1 MITDHKAFLLD
12 CINEKGPGISKWNQW
27 RKDFPEIQPNLESID
42 FEGRGWHPSKR
53 PGIDLSNSNLMK
65 ANFTEAQLNYADFSN
80 SNLVKAKFNKALIQN
95 SKFINCE
102 LRSTNF
108 EWSVMNNSIF
118 TGAKHAAAFAHTS
131 MTGVN
136 FDNCNLRS
144 SSFIEANLKEAS
156 FKGADLTS
164 AYLTD
169 ANLLNADLTNA
180 DLTKAFLQRTR
191 LVNTTIEGA
200 TITEA
205 KIHGISAWNLKG
217 TPKVMN
223 KLLITAD
230 DESAITVDDIDIAQ
244 FIHLLLKREKLRNVI
259 ETITSKA
266 VLILGRFTTER
277 KEILDALADELRK
290 YDLLPIIF
298 DFEKASSRDFTE
310 TIKVL
315 AGLSFFVIADIT
327 KPSSIPK
334 ELEATV
340 PDYQIPFITI
350 IEKGEQPYA
359 MFQDY
364 PKKFFWIFS
373 PLAYRSKEDLLS
385 GFKEIFIDRAFEMQK
400 QLAKPKEVQQ
410 DPKTV
415 EDFLLEKNKPK

>member
-1 MITDHKAFLLD
+1 MITDHKAFLFD
-12 CINEKGPGISKWNQW
+12 CIDEKLAGILKWNQW
-27 RKDFPEIQPNLESID
+27 RKDFPDVQPNLESID
-42 FEGRGWHPSKR
+42 FRGRGWHPSKR
-53 PGIDLSNSNLMK
+53 PGIDLSSSNLMK

-80 SNLVKAKFNKALIQN
+80 SNLIKAKFNKAIIRN

-108 EWSVMNNSIF
+108 EWSVLNNSVF
-118 TGAKHAAAFAHTS
+118 TGANHAAAFAHTS
-131 MTGVN
+131 MTGVV

-144 SSFIEANLKEAS
+144 SSFIEANLKKAS

-169 ANLLNADLTNA
+169 ANLLDADLSNA
-180 DLTKAFLQRTR
+180 NLSKANLQRIS

-200 TITEA
+200 VITEA

-223 KLLITAD
+223 KLLITSD

-277 KEILDALADELRK
+277 KEILDLLADELRK

-327 KPSSIPK
+327 KPRSIPQ
-334 ELEATV
+334 ELSETI
-340 PDYQIPFITI
+340 PDYRIPFIPI
-350 IEKGEQPYA
+350 IAKGETPYA
-359 MFQDY
+359 MFQDFVQKFYWIY
-364 PKKFFWIFS
+364 PTFE
-373 PLAYRSKEDLLS
+373 YDSKEVLLNE
-385 GFKEIFIDRAFEMQK
+385 FKKIFIDRAYKMQQQINAVSSEK
-400 QLAKPKEVQQ
+400 KGVQTIA
-410 DPKTV
+410 DLK
-415 EDFLLEKNKPK
+415 